1 MTTMGEAGSGRPAGE
16 LHVSSLLVQ
25 SRPER
30 TRAIADKIL
39 AMSGADVPTQGEG
52 RLVVTL
58 VTGSERAILDAVE
71 AIRELPG
78 VLSAQLVFHRIERD
92 EEAVG

>member
-1 MTTMGEAGSGRPAGE
+1 MTTMGDAGSGRPAGE

-25 SRPER
+25 SRPDR
-30 TRAIADKIL
+30 TGAVAEAIRAMPA
-39 AMSGADVPTQGEG
+39 ADVPTEADG

-58 VTGSERAILDAVE
+58 VTASERAILDAVE

-78 VLSAQLVFHRIERD
+78 VLSAQLVFHLIERD